1 MQAVKPG
8 QSSKPGQPV
17 KSVQPG
23 KPVQTV
29 KPAQPPVKAAKAA
42 GAQTP
47 PKPSAAQTSP
57 SAAPAQPAVHE
68 TPASDQPLPVPSIP
82 EQATKPAEEAM
93 PTFASIQPG
102 KNASFIGSLK
112 GKLILAILLVVIA
125 GGVFYSVSNKSHSTA
140 RPTAATTEDG
150 VGPSIMLGEGGW
162 VQNWGGDP
170 NGSHAGRQIT
180 IYRPSLKLSDYRIEF
195 QGEIDSKSIGWV
207 FRAMDPY
214 NYYAMKL
221 AVVTPGLSPK
231 MALVKYAVVQGHETE
246 MGRVALDVAA
256 RNDTVFN
263 VRVDVRGSKFSTFL
277 QGQAVDVW
285 TDEQIKSGG
294 VGFLNERPRRSGPRT
309 GPSTCRC
316 SRAGTAGRSG
326 RPA

>member
-1 MQAVKPG
+1 M
-8 QSSKPGQPV
+8 
-17 KSVQPG
+17 QPG
-23 KPVQTV
+23 KTAPTA
-29 KPAQPPVKAAKAA
+29 KPAQAPVKTAKSADS

-47 PKPSAAQTSP
+47 PQPATAQTP
-57 SAAPAQPAVHE
+57 PAAAPAAPAAHE
-68 TPASDQPLPVPSIP
+68 TQEATQPLPGQSIP
-82 EQATKPAEEAM
+82 EQAGKPSEVAM

-102 KNASFIGSLK
+102 KSGSFLGSFK
-112 GKLILAILLVVIA
+112 GKLILAILLVVTA
-125 GGVFYSVSNKSHSTA
+125 TGVFYNMSNKPQPPA
-140 RPTAATTEDG
+140 RHTAAATEDG

-221 AVVTPGLSPK
+221 AIVTPGLSPK

-246 MGRVALDVAA
+246 MGRVALDLAA
-256 RNDTVFN
+256 RNDTLFN
-263 VRVDVRGSKFSTFL
+263 VRVDVRGSKFSTFV
-277 QGQAVDVW
+277 QGQPVDVW
-285 TDEQIKSGG
+285 TDEQLKSGG
-294 VGFLNERPRRSGPRT
+294 AGFLNERAERARIKSAAISYLT
-309 GPSTCRC
+309 G
-316 SRAGTAGRSG
+316 GKN
-326 RPA
+326 